1 MSSISRIEEYLEE
14 QDALVTTDTNDSTR
28 ARRIVPRL
36 TLELQQVKDENKT
49 ITVRTGLTEQ
59 EFYYVLSLLQEEPQP
74 IRRGREL
81 LDLDIRLV
89 VFLQWLRTGYSYKAM
104 GESFGL
110 HRCRIQSIITDLWTP
125 LITALR
131 RNLLP
136 RSPRDYHSDK
146 RFDNYPPSNWRPR
159 CDADKNTQTSE

>member
-14 QDALVTTDTNDSTR
+14 QDALATTDTNDSTR
-28 ARRIVPRL
+28 ARRIAPRL

-74 IRRGREL
+74 IRRGREP

-89 VFLQWLRTGYSYKAM
+89 VFLQWVRTGYSYKAM
-104 GESFGL
+104 EESFGL
-110 HRCRIQSIITDLWTP
+110 HRCRIQSIITV
-125 LITALR
+125 LR

-136 RSPRDYHSDK
+136 KNPRDYHSDRDLTITPK
-146 RFDNYPPSNWRPR
+146 QLGP
-159 CDADKNTQTSE
+159 